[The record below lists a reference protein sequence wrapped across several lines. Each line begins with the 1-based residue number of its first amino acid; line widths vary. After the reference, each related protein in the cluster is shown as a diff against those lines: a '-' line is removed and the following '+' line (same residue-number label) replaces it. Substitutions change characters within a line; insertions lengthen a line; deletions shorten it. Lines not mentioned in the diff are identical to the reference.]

1 MYKII
6 RLVYF
11 IPLLLINPI
20 NTMDSEEQKRKAALQ
35 ILLADLETHEQLA
48 SAFSTASGTSHAS
61 NDSEGNSALSTGG
74 SSSISSDPSFTP
86 NIFESTIDYR
96 NTTEE
101 ERKLTD
107 EELSILESC
116 SQHVQGIIEL
126 FKYEDTHK
134 TQKMILVGESGIG
147 KTGLARVIAKY
158 SKRKF
163 NKVTSGLLLN
173 AWQGSEANNLAKA
186 ILPYLNSQEQ
196 IVLFFDE
203 IDAVANTPD
212 QHQKNN
218 QSAKVLGQL
227 MDENKNPNLLII
239 GSCNSMDNFEDSVIS
254 RLPPHIYSIE
264 KPNFAK
270 RKRIFKINFCK
281 YNIAFDDETLSYAA
295 EKTAG
300 FVPRDLVGIV
310 ETVVQCIEIEGL
322 AKQIAEKKEIKLTTI
337 QIDNALALR
346 EASLKL
352 AGVPQNIILK
362 EIRKAKKSKTFY
374 QDSQLI
380 TSIATGVVGGAVGLG
395 MLFFAHEQYKISKES
410 LWWTKLSAATGV
422 AVNGLTILEHL
433 ELLKYI
439 KALLP
444 WR

>member
-227 MDENKNPNLLII
+227 MDENKNPNELIRELSK
-239 GSCNSMDNFEDSVIS
+239 GKFEKEIS
-254 RLPPHIYSIE
+254 EQQTQTPDEKRQRLKEYFE
-264 KPNFAK
+264 
-270 RKRIFKINFCK
+270 
-281 YNIAFDDETLSYAA
+281 
-295 EKTAG
+295 
-300 FVPRDLVGIV
+300 
-310 ETVVQCIEIEGL
+310 EIE
-322 AKQIAEKKEIKLTTI
+322 AEQERVEAEKKAIE
-337 QIDNALALR
+337 
-346 EASLKL
+346 EAE
-352 AGVPQNIILK
+352 A
-362 EIRKAKKSKTFY
+362 E
-374 QDSQLI
+374 
-380 TSIATGVVGGAVGLG
+380 
-395 MLFFAHEQYKISKES
+395 KES
-410 LWWTKLSAATGV
+410 AEGAEGAEGTAETEAKPEETKENT
-422 AVNGLTILEHL
+422 E
-433 ELLKYI
+433 EK
-439 KALLP
+439 KE
-444 WR
+444 